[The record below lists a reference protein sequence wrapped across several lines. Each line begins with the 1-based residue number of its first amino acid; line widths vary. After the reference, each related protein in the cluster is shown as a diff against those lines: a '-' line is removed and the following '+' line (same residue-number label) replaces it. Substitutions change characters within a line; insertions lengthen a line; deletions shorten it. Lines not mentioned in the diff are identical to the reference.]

1 MALISSSSGVVMMT
15 ETFKEAVRRKQPEII
30 REEDYIW
37 NRIYC
42 IKIRQ
47 NVRVLNL
54 DIMIPG
60 P

>member
-1 MALISSSSGVVMMT
+1 MPLQEMMALISSSSGVVMMT

-42 IKIRQ
+42 IKI
-47 NVRVLNL
+47 
-54 DIMIPG
+54 
-60 P
+60 